1 MNNVVVLFVQEFKTA
16 IKNNLEMLQPVLFCL
31 LVATLFPL
39 GISPGPETLQK
50 IGPGAIWVAAILAS
64 LLGMEKMFK
73 ADYDSG
79 WLEQIILSDA
89 SLAGYAL
96 MKSLVHW
103 MLVIM
108 PIIIVSPLLAL
119 FFNLTTD
126 MYWALM
132 ATLLAGT
139 PVLTLVG
146 AIAVA
151 ITLSLDRGG
160 VLISLLL
167 LPVFI
172 PLLIFATA
180 AVNNAALQ
188 LNYLPHLGIIGA
200 MLLFALALAPPAISY
215 SLKVSHH

>member
-1 MNNVVVLFVQEFKTA
+1 MSNFSTLFVQELKTA
-16 IKNNLEMLQPVLFCL
+16 IKNNLEMLQPLLFCL

-39 GISPGPETLQK
+39 GISPGPEILQK

-73 ADYDSG
+73 ADFDSG
-79 WLEQIILSDA
+79 WLEQIILSDT
-89 SLAGYAL
+89 SLSGYAL
-96 MKSLVHW
+96 VKSLVHW
-103 MLVIM
+103 LLVIM
-108 PIIIVSPLLAL
+108 PILLVSPLLAL
-119 FFNLTTD
+119 FFNLTIE
-126 MYWALM
+126 MYWALIG
-132 ATLLAGT
+132 TLLIGT
-139 PVLTLVG
+139 PILTLVG

-151 ITLSLDRGG
+151 ITLSLERGG

-167 LPVFI
+167 LPIFV